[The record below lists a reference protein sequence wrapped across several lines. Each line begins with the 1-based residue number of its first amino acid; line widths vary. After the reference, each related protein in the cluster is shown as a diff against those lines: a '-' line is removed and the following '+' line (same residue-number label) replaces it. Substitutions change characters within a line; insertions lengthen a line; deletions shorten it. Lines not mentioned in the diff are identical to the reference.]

1 MEITSIKPLLAV
13 LASLICAFLIVLSRK
28 HKNVREFWT
37 ILASVIKFLIV
48 FSMIPVILRGDTL
61 VYEVISIL
69 PEIPFKFRVDAF
81 GLFFGVLASFLWI
94 LTSFYSIGYMRSLKE
109 HSQTRYFACFAIAL
123 SSTVGIAF
131 AANLFT
137 LFIFYEILTL
147 SVYPLVIHKETTEA
161 RRAGI
166 KYLVYTLSGGVVLL
180 LAIIL
185 TYSFTGTLE
194 FANNGF
200 LAGKASKE
208 MLQLLF
214 VIFIIGFGVKS
225 TIMPL
230 HSWLPTVMIAPTPVS
245 ALLHAVAVVKVGIF
259 GVVRVIYF
267 VFGLD
272 LMSELGLGIPLAY
285 FVSFTIIVASMFALV
300 QDNLKRRLAY
310 STISQLSYI
319 ILGAALLTPSG
330 LMGGILHIAHH
341 AFMKITLFFCA
352 GAIYVVT
359 HKKNISEMNGIG
371 RKMPI
376 TMLMFFIA
384 VLGMCGFP
392 PICGFISKWY
402 LLLGSMEAN
411 QLPLVIVLLTSALLN
426 VAYFF
431 PIIFVAFFK
440 KADKGSEFKEAPIFI
455 LLPLT
460 LTAIISIMIGIWP
473 EAPYMFFQIADVV
486 AKDVGLIGGV
496 I

>member
-1 MEITSIKPLLAV
+1 MDVTSIKPLLAV
-13 LASLICAFLIVLSRK
+13 SISLICALLILLSRK
-28 HKNVREFWT
+28 HKNIREFWT
-37 ILASVIKFLIV
+37 IMASVTKFLIV
-48 FSMIPVILRGDTL
+48 VSMAPVILRGDTI
-61 VYEVISIL
+61 VYTIIPIL
-69 PEIPFKFRVDAF
+69 LEIPFKFRVDAF
-81 GLFFGVLASFLWI
+81 GLFFGILASFLWI

-109 HSQTRYFACFAIAL
+109 HSQTRYFACFAIAV
-123 SSTVGIAF
+123 SATIGIAF
-131 AANLFT
+131 AANLLTF
-137 LFIFYEILTL
+137 FIFYEILTI
-147 SVYPLVIHKETTEA
+147 SVYPLVIHKETLEA

-180 LAIIL
+180 LGIIL
-185 TYSFTGTLE
+185 TYSFAGTLD
-194 FANNGF
+194 FADHGF
-200 LAGKASKE
+200 LAGHASKE

-214 VIFIIGFGVKS
+214 VIFIIGLGVKS
-225 TIMPL
+225 AIMPL
-230 HSWLPTVMIAPTPVS
+230 HSWLPTAMIAPTPVS
-245 ALLHAVAVVKVGIF
+245 ALLHAVAVVKAGVF
-259 GVVRVIYF
+259 GVVRIIYF
-267 VFGLD
+267 VFGVD
-272 LMSELGLGIPLAY
+272 LVSELGMRIALTY
-285 FVSFTIIVASMFALV
+285 FVSFTIILASMFALV

-330 LMGGILHIAHH
+330 LIGGILHIAHH

-359 HKKNISEMNGIG
+359 HKKNISEMSGIG

-392 PICGFISKWY
+392 PVCGFISKWY
-402 LLLGSMEAN
+402 LLLGSVEAD
-411 QLPLVIVLLTSALLN
+411 QLPIVIVLLTSSLLN

-440 KADKGSEFKEAPIFI
+440 KPEKGSEFKEAPIFI

-460 LTAIISIMIGIWP
+460 LTAIISLILGIWP
-473 EAPYMFFQIADVV
+473 DAPYSFFQIANIVFQNV
-486 AKDVGLIGGV
+486 TGGV

>member
-1 MEITSIKPLLAV
+1 MDITSITPLLAV
-13 LASLICAFLIVLSRK
+13 SISLVCALMIVLSRK
-28 HKNVREFWT
+28 HKNIRESWT
-37 ILASVIKFLIV
+37 ILAAITKFIIV
-48 FSMIPVILRGDTL
+48 ASMIPVILEGDTI
-61 VYEVISIL
+61 VYTVISVL
-69 PEIPFKFRVDAF
+69 PEIPLQFRVDAF

-109 HSQTRYFACFAIAL
+109 HSQTRYYACFAIAV
-123 SSTVGIAF
+123 SATVGIAF
-131 AANLFT
+131 AANLLT
-137 LFIFYEILTL
+137 LFIFYEMLTL
-147 SVYPLVIHKETTEA
+147 SVYPLVIHKENHEA

-185 TYSFTGTLE
+185 TYSFTGTLS
-194 FANNGF
+194 FADHGF
-200 LAGKASKE
+200 LAGHAPE
-208 MLQLLF
+208 GILQLLF
-214 VIFIIGFGVKS
+214 MIYIIGFGVKS
-225 TIMPL
+225 AIMPL
-230 HSWLPTVMIAPTPVS
+230 HSWLPTAMIAPTPVS
-245 ALLHAVAVVKVGIF
+245 ALLHAVAVVKAGVF
-259 GVVRVIYF
+259 GVVRVVYF

-330 LMGGILHIAHH
+330 LMGSVLHIAHH

-352 GAIYVVT
+352 GAIYVTT

-371 RKMPI
+371 RSMPI

-392 PICGFISKWY
+392 PSCGFLSKWY
-402 LLLGSMEAN
+402 LLLGSVEAN
-411 QLPLVIVLLTSALLN
+411 QLPLVIVLLTSSLLN

-431 PIIFVAFFK
+431 PIVLTAFFK
-440 KADKGSEFKEAPIFI
+440 KPGKEPKLKEAPLFI

-460 LTAIISIMIGIWP
+460 LTAIISIVIGVWP
-473 EAPYMFFQIADVV
+473 DAPYMFYHIAEVI
-486 AKDVGLIGGV
+486 AKDVIGGV